1 MAMNQPALPGIE
13 REIARYIRVLAES
26 KDRTPRAEDRG
37 LYEKHLAAAAVFL
50 AEFLESGSVAGVLSA
65 LQAEER
71 AFGWSFL
78 DGESGRE
85 AEAAFGRLLNVVR
98 R

>member
-1 MAMNQPALPGIE
+1 MAMNQPAHPAIE
-13 REIARYIRVLAES
+13 REIARYIGVLADS
-26 KDRTPRAEDRG
+26 MNRTSRAEDRG
-37 LYEKHLAAAAVFL
+37 LYEKHLVAAAVFL
-50 AEFLESGSVAGVLSA
+50 AEFLESGSVARVLSA

-71 AFGWSFL
+71 SFGWSFL
-78 DGESGRE
+78 DGEPGRE